1 MYTTLL
7 STCIF
12 MTSLINTIPSDSLD
26 VGTTSTGGIN
36 NISNVQFNPEF
47 VFTDLHNKVEDINE
61 FKTYSRDNHLTW
73 M

>member
-12 MTSLINTIPSDSLD
+12 LTSLINTIPSDSLD

-36 NISNVQFNPEF
+36 NISYVKFNPEL
-47 VFTDLHNKVEDINE
+47 VFTDSQNSSENNNQFGTYLYLE
-61 FKTYSRDNHLTW
+61 FNL
-73 M
+73 